1 MSKHIKDFEGPLGA
15 YRDFDYK
22 VSTKHFQPR
31 LSSSS
36 SSSEDNIAELNEIGR
51 TSLTPSALSSSGHTN
66 IIRTSEATSSTVA
79 KSNYNSSTTRT
90 ESKGRG
96 NEKGIMKAKN
106 QSCQLTFYDDGKGV
120 NPLTTFPDTRLRR
133 DHVRLVQGKIV
144 RPGQLQD
151 RAIQKFDFT

>member
-1 MSKHIKDFEGPLGA
+1 MSGYMSGIKMSKQLKDL
-15 YRDFDYK
+15 
-22 VSTKHFQPR
+22 VSTKHFRSR

-36 SSSEDNIAELNEIGR
+36 SSSEDNIAELNKIGS
-51 TSLTPSALSSSGHTN
+51 TSLASSALSSSGHTN

-79 KSNYNSSTTRT
+79 KSNVKSSTTKT
-90 ESKGRG
+90 KYKERG
-96 NEKGIMKAKN
+96 DEKGIMNAQN
-106 QSCQLTFYDDGKGV
+106 QSCHVTFYDDSKND
-120 NPLTTFPDTRLRR
+120 NPLDTFPDTRLRR

>member
-1 MSKHIKDFEGPLGA
+1 MSGYLSAIKMSKEVKDL
-15 YRDFDYK
+15 
-22 VSTKHFQPR
+22 VSTKHFRSR

-36 SSSEDNIAELNEIGR
+36 SSSEDNIAELNKIGS
-51 TSLTPSALSSSGHTN
+51 TSLASSALSSSGHTN

-79 KSNYNSSTTRT
+79 KSNVKSSTTKT
-90 ESKGRG
+90 KSKERG
-96 NEKGIMKAKN
+96 NEKGIMKAQN
-106 QSCQLTFYDDGKGV
+106 QSCHVTFYDDSKND
-120 NPLTTFPDTRLRR
+120 NPLDTFPDTLLRR

>member
-1 MSKHIKDFEGPLGA
+1 MSGYISGIKMSKQLKDL
-15 YRDFDYK
+15 
-22 VSTKHFQPR
+22 VSTKHFRSR

-36 SSSEDNIAELNEIGR
+36 SSSEDNIAEVNKIGR
-51 TSLTPSALSSSGHTN
+51 TALSSSGHTS

-79 KSNYNSSTTRT
+79 KSNYNSSTART
-90 ESKGRG
+90 ESKERG
-96 NEKGIMKAKN
+96 NEKGSMKAQD
-106 QSCQLTFYDDGKGV
+106 QSCHATFYDDGKGV
-120 NPLTTFPDTRLRR
+120 DPLSIRLRR

>member
-1 MSKHIKDFEGPLGA
+1 MFGYMSGIKMSKQVKDL
-15 YRDFDYK
+15 
-22 VSTKHFQPR
+22 VSTKHFRPR

-36 SSSEDNIAELNEIGR
+36 SSSEDNIAELDKIGR
-51 TSLTPSALSSSGHTN
+51 ASLVSSALSSSGHTN

-90 ESKGRG
+90 ESKERG
-96 NEKGIMKAKN
+96 NVKGIMKTQN
-106 QSCQLTFYDDGKGV
+106 ESCHATFYDDKKSV
-120 NPLTTFPDTRLRR
+120 NPLDTRLRR

>member
-1 MSKHIKDFEGPLGA
+1 MSRYTSSIKMSKQVKDV
-15 YRDFDYK
+15 
-22 VSTKHFQPR
+22 VSTKHFRPR

-36 SSSEDNIAELNEIGR
+36 SSSEDNIAELNKVGR
-51 TSLTPSALSSSGHTN
+51 TSLTSSALSSSGHTN
-66 IIRTSEATSSTVA
+66 IIRTSEATSSTLE

-90 ESKGRG
+90 ESKERG
-96 NEKGIMKAKN
+96 NEKSIMKAQN
-106 QSCQLTFYDDGKGV
+106 QSCHATFYDDSMNV
-120 NPLTTFPDTRLRR
+120 NPMSTFPDTRLRR

>member
-1 MSKHIKDFEGPLGA
+1 MSGYMSGIKMSKQLKDL
-15 YRDFDYK
+15 
-22 VSTKHFQPR
+22 VSTKHFRSR

-36 SSSEDNIAELNEIGR
+36 SSSEDNIAELNKIGS
-51 TSLTPSALSSSGHTN
+51 TSLASSALSSSGHTN

-96 NEKGIMKAKN
+96 NEKGIMKAQN
-106 QSCQLTFYDDGKGV
+106 NSCHATFYDDSKND
-120 NPLTTFPDTRLRR
+120 NPLDTRLRR

>member
-1 MSKHIKDFEGPLGA
+1 MSGYMSGIKMSKQLKDL
-15 YRDFDYK
+15 
-22 VSTKHFQPR
+22 VSTKHFRSR

-36 SSSEDNIAELNEIGR
+36 SSSEENIAELNKIGS
-51 TSLTPSALSSSGHTN
+51 TSLASSALSSSGHTN

-79 KSNYNSSTTRT
+79 KSNFKSSTTKT
-90 ESKGRG
+90 ESKERG
-96 NEKGIMKAKN
+96 NEKGIMKAQN
-106 QSCQLTFYDDGKGV
+106 QSCHATFYDDGKND
-120 NPLTTFPDTRLRR
+120 NPLDTFPDTRLRR

>member
-1 MSKHIKDFEGPLGA
+1 MFGYMSGIKMSKQVKDL
-15 YRDFDYK
+15 
-22 VSTKHFQPR
+22 VSTKHFRPR

-36 SSSEDNIAELNEIGR
+36 SSSEDNIAELNKIGR
-51 TSLTPSALSSSGHTN
+51 ASLVSSALSSSGHTN

-106 QSCQLTFYDDGKGV
+106 QSCQLTFDDDGKGV